1 MGIFIIVYSLTLLP
15 EFHKFTIHV
24 KLEPVRHDQ
33 LGEHAPL
40 LEPNMV

>member
-15 EFHKFTIHV
+15 EFRKFTIHV
-24 KLEPVRHDQ
+24 KLKPVQHDQ
-33 LGEHAPL
+33 LGEHRPL